1 LPPKECDATI
11 PRMAHDRVPRIDFR
25 VWSDVLCPWCQN
37 GAVVLERVQ
46 EDVRDVAELR
56 LHWKSYLL
64 RPHVEPKS
72 LDKFRRYTETWMR
85 PASMPDAGEFR
96 VWATDE
102 DPPSHS
108 IPSAIAVK
116 AAARQEEANHDGARP
131 SYHRALMRAYF
142 VRNLNVS
149 SRAVVELVAREC
161 GLDEKQFARDLDD
174 PALAE
179 LVIAEHNEAV
189 ELGISGVPCVVVGE
203 GFAMPGAQERAVYIN
218 VVRKLASHLGAA

>member
-1 LPPKECDATI
+1 MSLAG
-11 PRMAHDRVPRIDFR
+11 VPLVEFR

-37 GAVVLERVQ
+37 AAVVLEKVQ
-46 EDVRDVAELR
+46 QDVSEFAELR
-56 LHWKSYLL
+56 LEWKSYLL
-64 RPHVEPKS
+64 RPRVEPKT

-102 DPPSHS
+102 EPPSHS

-116 AAARQEEANHDGARP
+116 AAARQEAERSRRDADQFP
-131 SYHRALMRAYF
+131 SYHRELMRAYF

-149 SRAVVELVAREC
+149 SRAVMELVALEC
-161 GLDEKQFARDLDD
+161 GLDIKRFERDIDD
-174 PALAE
+174 PALAD

-203 GFAMPGAQERAVYIN
+203 GFAMPGAQERAVYIS
-218 VVRKLASHLGAA
+218 VVRKLASRVGAA

>member
-1 LPPKECDATI
+1 
-11 PRMAHDRVPRIDFR
+11 
-25 VWSDVLCPWCQN
+25 VLCPWCQN
-37 GAVVLERVQ
+37 AAVVLEKVQ
-46 EDVRDVAELR
+46 QDVSEFAELR
-56 LHWKSYLL
+56 LEWKSYLL
-64 RPHVEPKS
+64 RPRVEPKT

-116 AAARQEEANHDGARP
+116 AAARQEAERSPRDEKRFP
-131 SYHRALMRAYF
+131 SYHRELMRAYF

-149 SRAVVELVAREC
+149 SRAVIELVALEC
-161 GLDEKQFARDLDD
+161 GLDIKRFERDLDD
-174 PALAE
+174 PALAD

-203 GFAMPGAQERAVYIN
+203 GFAMPGAQERAVYIS
-218 VVRKLASHLGAA
+218 VVRKLAARVGAA

>member
-1 LPPKECDATI
+1 
-11 PRMAHDRVPRIDFR
+11 MALEGVPLVEFR

-37 GAVVLERVQ
+37 AAVVLEKVQ
-46 EDVRDVAELR
+46 QDVRDFAELR
-56 LHWKSYLL
+56 LEWKSYLL
-64 RPHVEPKS
+64 RPRVEPKT
-72 LDKFRRYTETWMR
+72 LDKFRRYTETWLR

-102 DPPSHS
+102 EPPSHS

-116 AAARQEEANHDGARP
+116 AAARQEAERARHGGDDQFP

-149 SRAVVELVAREC
+149 SRAVMELVALEC
-161 GLDEKQFARDLDD
+161 GLDIKRFDRDLDD
-174 PALAE
+174 PALAD

-203 GFAMPGAQERAVYIN
+203 GFAMPGAQERAVYIS
-218 VVRKLASHLGAA
+218 VVRKLASRLGAP

>member
-1 LPPKECDATI
+1 MTREG
-11 PRMAHDRVPRIDFR
+11 VPRIDFR

-37 GAVVLERVQ
+37 AAVVLEKVQ
-46 EDVRDVAELR
+46 EDVRDFAD
-56 LHWKSYLL
+56 LHLEWKSYLL
-64 RPHVEPKS
+64 RPQPEPKS
-72 LDKFRRYTETWMR
+72 LDKFRRYTETWLR

-116 AAARQEEANHDGARP
+116 AAARQEADRARTGGDSLP
-131 SYHRALMRAYF
+131 GYHRALMRAYF

-149 SRAVVELVAREC
+149 SRAVIELVAREC
-161 GLDEKQFARDLDD
+161 GLDAKRFSRDLDD
-174 PALAE
+174 PSLAD

-189 ELGISGVPCVVVGE
+189 EMGISGVPCVVVGE

-218 VVRKLASHLGAA
+218 VARKLASRVGAA